1 MKAFAILALGALLL
15 TGINSSFNDP
25 LRKDPCGDALF
36 SDMVTKL
43 GYPFESHRTTT
54 DDGYILRLFRIQAK
68 GTQMTPGKK
77 VVFLQ
82 HGLIDSADDWVVNE
96 ETKSLGLVLAN
107 LGYDVWMGNSRGN
120 KYSRANTK
128 ITPIHRDFWYY
139 SFQDMGE
146 YDVPANLAY
155 VTAYTGKDKVTYV
168 GHSQGT
174 SQMFAA
180 LSDQKTNAYV
190 SSKINGFIALAP
202 VAYLANSNSKLIRLL
217 ANDGVLIESAKLF
230 GVEEWL
236 PGACSKTSA
245 QSEFEYYLC
254 KLDVL
259 LCDIFISLLADY
271 NPKYDNQKMFPTFV
285 QHNPSGSS
293 LRSLLHYRQL
303 LETNKHNP
311 LFKKFDFGYLENQKK
326 YGQHTPPEYDLN
338 LINVPVRG
346 FIGTDDELGD
356 PVDNAFLTAKLQQL
370 GKDYKTYTYNNC
382 GHLTFMWAQ
391 DPSAI
396 FADVTREI
404 AAFNA

>member
-1 MKAFAILALGALLL
+1 MKVFAIVALSALLIG
-15 TGINSSFNDP
+15 GISTSFTNN
-25 LRKDPCGDALF
+25 LRKDPCGDNLF
-36 SDMVTKL
+36 SDMVTSL
-43 GYPFESHRTTT
+43 GYPFESHHTTT

-68 GTQMTPGKK
+68 GTKITPGKK

-96 ETKSLGLVLAN
+96 ETKSLGLVLAQQ
-107 LGYDVWMGNSRGN
+107 GYDVWMGNSRGN
-120 KYSRANTK
+120 KYSRANTH

-139 SFQDMGE
+139 SFQEMGE
-146 YDVPANLAY
+146 FDVKANLGY
-155 VTAYTGKDKVTYV
+155 VTAITGKDKITYV

-180 LSDQKTNAYV
+180 LSDKATTDYV
-190 SSKINGFIALAP
+190 HSKLNGFIALAP

-217 ANDGVLIESAKLF
+217 ANDGILIESAKLF
-230 GVEEWL
+230 GMEEWL

-254 KLDVL
+254 KLDVT

-303 LETNKHNP
+303 LESDKHHP
-311 LFKKFDFGYLENQKK
+311 VFRKFDYGRVENEKK
-326 YGQHTPPEYDLN
+326 YGQKTPPDYDLN
-338 LINVPVRG
+338 LINLPVRG

-356 PVDNAFLTAKLQQL
+356 PVDNAFLTAKLQNL
-370 GKDYKTYTYNNC
+370 GKDYKTYTYDNC

-396 FADVTREI
+396 FADVIREI